1 MEVDSLLGTLPVVI
15 LWMNYELRFGVPHAI
30 HIYLFGFSKEEKE
43 KKRRERNKEI
53 AIKVFGMGL
62 W

>member
-43 KKRRERNKEI
+43 KKK
-53 AIKVFGMGL
+53 KGKK
-62 W
+62 